1 MKDSNAIEGL
11 QKAIDAAP
19 ANRRVLAV
27 IAVVL
32 LAGLAGCVGGGAED
46 VERPEE
52 DVEYESVEVHT
63 DTTRFIDRE
72 AGVVCYKYG
81 SPSYDEAGISCL
93 PIDQTDLE
101 GSDL

>member
-1 MKDSNAIEGL
+1 MERKT
-11 QKAIDAAP
+11 
-19 ANRRVLAV
+19 LAF
-27 IAVVL
+27 IGIVL
-32 LAGLAGCVGGGAED
+32 LAGLAGCLSGGEES

-81 SPSYDEAGISCL
+81 SPGWDEAGISCL
-93 PIDQTDLE
+93 PIDDTNL
-101 GSDL
+101 GGY

>member
-1 MKDSNAIEGL
+1 MERKT
-11 QKAIDAAP
+11 
-19 ANRRVLAV
+19 
-27 IAVVL
+27 IALIALVA
-32 LAGLAGCVGGGAED
+32 LAGLAGCLGGGAED
-46 VERPEE
+46 VETPEE

-101 GSDL
+101 GSYL